1 MRVFEIG
8 GDEYP
13 IPTLSSFSMDEAIVF
28 FNVNGYPVED
38 LWLVPDEED
47 ADERLERLRNPAVVK
62 ALLHVAY
69 RRGNP
74 DRSDKEIGRIIGQV
88 SLAVA
93 LSAFIPDPEEA
104 PAVPLGR
111 TSEPNG
117 SSLRS
122 SLDAPENSG
131 SGSETSSA
139 PPGSG
144 LSPTGTSE
152 SAMSRASDPVMSA
165 A

>member
-28 FNVNGYPVED
+28 FNLNGYPVED

-74 DRSDKEIGRIIGQV
+74 DRSDKEIGKIIGQV

-93 LSAFIPDPEEA
+93 LSAFIPDSEEA
-104 PAVPLGR
+104 PAVPLAR
-111 TSEPNG
+111 TSEPNA

-122 SLDAPENSG
+122 SLDAPESSG
-131 SGSETSSA
+131 HGSETSLA
-139 PPGSG
+139 PPDNG
-144 LSPTGTSE
+144 LSRTGISVSDTSPI
-152 SAMSRASDPVMSA
+152 SDPVMSA